1 MFKDSSSGF
10 SHGGM
15 LNGMYDFINSPR
27 VRMVIAGAMSVALS
41 YVVFLLLLSLGV
53 HYMIASIAN
62 FLTYLIIN
70 FFLNRIWA
78 FKSTGNVRSQ
88 ALSHTSLH
96 LGNQIFILVGLYVLV
111 ELLVIPAAWSQ
122 IIMQIIVTLAVF
134 LITPL
139 IFKNR

>member
-1 MFKDSSSGF
+1 MVWCAIMNA
-10 SHGGM
+10 M
-15 LNGMYDFINSPR
+15 LGDMTAFINVPR
-27 VRMVIAGAMSVALS
+27 VRMVIAGAISVALS
-41 YVVFLLLLSLGV
+41 YAVFLLLISLGV

-62 FLTYLIIN
+62 FFTYLTVN
-70 FFLNRIWA
+70 FILNRTWA

-88 ALSHTSLH
+88 ALSHISLH

-111 ELLVIPAAWSQ
+111 ELLAVQAAWSQ